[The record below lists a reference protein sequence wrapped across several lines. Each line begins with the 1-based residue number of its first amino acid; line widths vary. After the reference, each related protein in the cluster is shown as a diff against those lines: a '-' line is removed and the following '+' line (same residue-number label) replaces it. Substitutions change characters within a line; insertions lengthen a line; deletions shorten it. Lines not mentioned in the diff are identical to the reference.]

1 MEDSGME
8 ITYINP
14 PQLATPRGYS
24 HAVSVN
30 GNFKTIYI
38 GGQNAI
44 DGHGNQ
50 VGKNSL
56 REQTR
61 QVLDNIETILVSVGG
76 NLSNIVKLDIN
87 LLVGQNPQE
96 GFAAFQQKWDSNQ
109 NFPAV
114 SVRFVSG
121 LGRPEWLVEIEAI
134 AVVK

>member
-1 MEDSGME
+1 MEGSEME
-8 ITYINP
+8 IMYINP

-30 GNFKTIYI
+30 GNLKTIYI

-44 DGHGNQ
+44 DGHGNL
-50 VGKNSL
+50 VGINSL
-56 REQTR
+56 REQTT
-61 QVLDNIETILVSVGG
+61 QVLDNIETILASVGG
-76 NLSNIVKLDIN
+76 NFSNIVKLDIN
-87 LLVGQNPQE
+87 LLAGQNPQE
-96 GFAAFQQKWDSNQ
+96 GFMAFQQRWESNQ

-114 SVRFVSG
+114 VVRFVSG